1 MSRKGNQVSYL
12 KTKREGSD
20 IMFSG
25 EFEHSLDAKGRVI
38 IPSRMREQLGD
49 VFYITKG
56 IEHNLLIFSVEDWNE
71 FYAKL
76 NSLPVT
82 NRNARGFKRLFLS
95 GAVECEAN
103 AQGRILIPATLR
115 EYAGI
120 DKDVTIIGNG
130 NNVEIWD
137 TNTWKTY
144 MDELD
149 ADLIAEGLDEVGISI

>member
-1 MSRKGNQVSYL
+1 
-12 KTKREGSD
+12 
-20 IMFSG
+20 MFSG

-56 IEHNLLIFSVEDWNE
+56 IEENLLIFSVQDWNE

-76 NSLPVT
+76 NSLPLT
-82 NRNARGFKRLFLS
+82 NRNARGFKRHFLS

-137 TNTWKTY
+137 TKTWKSY

-149 ADLIAEGLDEVGISI
+149 ADAIAQCLDEVGISI

>member
-1 MSRKGNQVSYL
+1 
-12 KTKREGSD
+12 
-20 IMFSG
+20 MFSG
-25 EFEHSLDAKGRVI
+25 EFEHSLDPKGRVI
-38 IPSRMREQLGD
+38 IPSKMRDQLGE

-56 IEHNLLIFSVEDWNE
+56 IEHNLLVFSKEAWNE

-76 NSLPVT
+76 NTLPLT

-115 EYAGI
+115 EYANI
-120 DKDVTIIGNG
+120 EKDVTIIGNG

-137 TNTWKTY
+137 TKTWKDY
-144 MDELD
+144 MDVLD
-149 ADLIAEGLDEVGISI
+149 ADAIAEGHDEVGISI